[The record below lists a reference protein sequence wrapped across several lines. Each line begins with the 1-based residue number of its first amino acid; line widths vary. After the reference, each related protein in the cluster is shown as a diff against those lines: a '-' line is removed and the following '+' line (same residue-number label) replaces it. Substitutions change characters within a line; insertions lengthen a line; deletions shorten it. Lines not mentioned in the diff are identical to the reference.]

1 MIMITRVAILSIF
14 VCLPY
19 ISLAVE
25 EDSLKDM
32 DLTFTI
38 REDLNEEEAEFL
50 LISSSENS
58 LSGCILVRRW
68 ISHEAKVQYLY
79 SFSTSPNG

>member
-1 MIMITRVAILSIF
+1 MITRVAILSIF

-50 LISSSENS
+50 SIGGYVESRNQARLKDVDEPIS
-58 LSGCILVRRW
+58 L
-68 ISHEAKVQYLY
+68 AQYLCKID
-79 SFSTSPNG
+79 